1 MIRKSDFKGI
11 VELSEHIRIEQLGQ
25 HIKNADDLDL
35 KGLIGLNRYNT
46 FYVDYKKRKQVVSI
60 QAGASTIL
68 TLNST
73 SDISELDCVYLEGFS
88 GNGANALHAEKL
100 NNKRFKYEVINST
113 QIKILEIIEEITF
126 NDVYFAEIDSTHWNI
141 EGGIATNFCKFEYFT
156 LLRNYLCV
164 DSYIRWASV
173 SAITNSEAGLVEKRL
188 DFSQQPTPQTVGILI
203 ARYKQDLEVYKAR
216 ILDYLKANTSEKTR
230 KKSKLFVGVIVPSK
244 PFTTTNKR
252 DVE

>member
-35 KGLIGLNRYNT
+35 KGLIGLKRYDD
-46 FYVDYKKRKQVVSI
+46 FYADYKKRKQIVSVTT
-60 QAGASTIL
+60 GASTIL
-68 TLNST
+68 EITDT
-73 SDISELDCVYLEGFS
+73 SDISELDCLYLEGLS
-88 GNGANALHAEKL
+88 GVHASNLNG
-100 NNKRFKYEVINST
+100 KRFKFEIISGT
-113 QIKILEIIEEITF
+113 EIKILEIIEEITF
-126 NDVYFAEIDSTHWNI
+126 NDVYFQEVNTSGTLT
-141 EGGIATNFCKFEYFT
+141 GGTITNFCKFEYFT

-164 DSYIRWASV
+164 DAYIRWASV

-188 DFSQQPTPQTVGILI
+188 DFSQQPTPQTIGILI

-216 ILDYLKANTSEKTR
+216 ILDYLKASASEKVS

-244 PFTTTNKR
+244 PFTTSNKR
-252 DVE
+252 DVD